1 MVVVVVAVVISS
13 IVIFVRCSAPQS
25 TNPVVWMKHA
35 PCSQGEHRFELRL
48 RVMMNHFV
56 DWECRSS
63 KSNLNI
69 ANHIHS
75 LALSLSY
82 FFCWLTSFPPSYSF
96 IHSLTRFSIKCLT
109 IRDSQPWN

>member
-13 IVIFVRCSAPQS
+13 IVIFVRRSAPQS

-48 RVMMNHFV
+48 LVMMNHFV

-75 LALSLSY
+75 LALSLFLLAHIISP
-82 FFCWLTSFPPSYSF
+82 LLL
-96 IHSLTRFSIKCLT
+96 IHSFTHSVFH
-109 IRDSQPWN
+109 